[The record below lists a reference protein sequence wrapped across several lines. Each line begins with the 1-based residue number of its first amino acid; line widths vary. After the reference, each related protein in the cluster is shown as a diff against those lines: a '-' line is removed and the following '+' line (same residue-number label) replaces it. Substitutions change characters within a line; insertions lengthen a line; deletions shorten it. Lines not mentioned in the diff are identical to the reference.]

1 MRALVEHAMRLHWI
15 GLGPETT
22 DNSIPGLVE
31 SLFRT
36 SLFGAGGQVQAMI
49 YNVIWVY
56 VLVCFVYGAGSSVLG
71 NMARIPLVAEAADQ
85 QVR

>member
-1 MRALVEHAMRLHWI
+1 M
-15 GLGPETT
+15 
-22 DNSIPGLVE
+22 
-31 SLFRT
+31 
-36 SLFGAGGQVQAMI
+36 QAMI